1 MTFQER
7 SRERERAQFVTN
19 NRRPAACPAVLQ
31 LCRSGLI
38 CCANAPCFIGFR
50 SVQVEAIRTGSHPS
64 GGWLVSAFFL
74 VVPGR
79 RGVARRARSA
89 RRSRHG
95 VALGPAVC
103 PRNGT
108 TFALYAQTDQRQ
120 LASGRNL
127 HP

>member
-1 MTFQER
+1 MFLGQLMLPKAVSTRTQPGR
-7 SRERERAQFVTN
+7 RGVAQSG
-19 NRRPAACPAVLQ
+19 AVLQ

-38 CCANAPCFIGFR
+38 CWANAPCVIGFR

-79 RGVARRARSA
+79 RGVARQARSA
-89 RRSRHG
+89 RRSRYG

-108 TFALYAQTDQRQ
+108 TFAL
-120 LASGRNL
+120 
-127 HP
+127 